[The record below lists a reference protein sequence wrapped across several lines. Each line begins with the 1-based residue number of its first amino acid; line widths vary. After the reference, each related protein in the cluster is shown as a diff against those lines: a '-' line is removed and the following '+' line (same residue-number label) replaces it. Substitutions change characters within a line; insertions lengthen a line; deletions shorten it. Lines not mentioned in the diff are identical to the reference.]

1 MISTS
6 TTLKSPALL
15 LVLTSLLVFSGCSHH
30 RGNTGVDS
38 LADVPKGAVPE
49 PAGVKLCQWQTAQVL
64 QAAQDQTVLY
74 KADFLGE
81 SDKLAPSATEKILRS
96 LQNGTAGA
104 QIWVVEATK
113 NTTQDSRRVESVT
126 QQLTSWGV
134 PSPRVGIGMPTALGM
149 PGVFAESNFLN
160 QGRGSRGNSS
170 SRSQFNGFTN

>member
-1 MISTS
+1 MINTG
-6 TTLKSPALL
+6 TFLKNLMGLL
-15 LVLTSLLVFSGCSHH
+15 IFISMLVFSGCSHH
-30 RGNTGVDS
+30 RGGTGVDS

-81 SDKLAPSATEKILRS
+81 SAKLAPSATEKILRS
-96 LQNGTAGA
+96 LQNGTAGV

-113 NTTQDSRRVESVT
+113 NATQDSRRVDSVT

-170 SRSQFNGFTN
+170 SRSQFNGFTK

>member
-1 MISTS
+1 MICISTL
-6 TTLKSPALL
+6 LKSPVGLL
-15 LVLTSLLVFSGCSHH
+15 IFTSLLVLSGCSHH
-30 RGNTGVDS
+30 RGVTGVDS
-38 LADVPKGAVPE
+38 IADVPKGAVPE

-96 LQNGTAGA
+96 LQNETAGL
-104 QIWVVEATK
+104 QIWVVEATA
-113 NTTQDSRRVESVT
+113 NATQDSRRVDSVT
-126 QQLTSWGV
+126 QQLNSWGV

-160 QGRGSRGNSS
+160 QGRSSRGNSA
-170 SRSQFNGFTN
+170 SRTQFNGRTN